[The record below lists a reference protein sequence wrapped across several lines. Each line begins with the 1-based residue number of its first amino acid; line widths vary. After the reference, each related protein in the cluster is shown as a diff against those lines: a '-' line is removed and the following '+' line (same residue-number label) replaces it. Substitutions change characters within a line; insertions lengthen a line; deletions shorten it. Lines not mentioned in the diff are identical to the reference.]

1 MDWDKLKVFHAAAE
15 AGSFTHAGE
24 QLGLSQSAVS
34 RQVSALEQ
42 ELAVSLFHR
51 HARGLILTEQGEM
64 LYRTAHEVFMKLEA
78 ARAKLTD
85 SREKPNGELKVTT
98 TPGIGV
104 HWLTPRL
111 GEFIDLYPEIRVTLL
126 TTDEEL
132 DLAMREADV
141 AIRLRQPTQPDLIQ
155 RKLFS
160 VHFHAF
166 ASPEYLKRF
175 GTPHALHE
183 LDNHRIVLLGGA
195 SVPTYLANRLWLTE
209 VERDGKAAA
218 HADPDYQHDSWRDAR
233 LPARHR
239 RGAAA
244 GLSGRAE
251 WRLGTAVRRDGRAG
265 GGRIFR
271 LSGRTQV
278 GCAGPGV
285 SRFPCEQRAALELL
299 NKPEWVV
306 FLGHLRGPHG
316 WHAAL
321 RIVTHRSQS
330 HDQPAVA
337 FGCRI
342 PPD

>member
-1 MDWDKLKVFHAAAE
+1 MAAGSTMDWDKLKVFHAAAE

-42 ELAVSLFHR
+42 ELSVSLFHR

-111 GEFIDLYPEIRVTLL
+111 GEFIDLYPDIKVTLL

-175 GTPHALHE
+175 GTPHALSE

-195 SVPTYLANRLWLTE
+195 TVPTYLENRRWLTE
-209 VERDGKAAA
+209 VERDGKTARAPILTINTILGVMRA
-218 HADPDYQHDSWRDAR
+218 CQRGIGVALLPDYLVEQNGGLVQLFGETDA
-233 LPARHR
+233 
-239 RGAAA
+239 
-244 GLSGRAE
+244 
-251 WRLGTAVRRDGRAG
+251 
-265 GGRIFR
+265 
-271 LSGRTQV
+271 
-278 GCAGPGV
+278 
-285 SRFPCEQRAALELL
+285 
-299 NKPEWVV
+299 
-306 FLGHLRGPHG
+306 
-316 WHAAL
+316 
-321 RIVTHRSQS
+321 
-330 HDQPAVA
+330 PAVDA
-337 FGCRI
+337 YFVYPEELKAVARVQVFR
-342 PPD
+342 DFLVSNAQRWSF

>member
-42 ELAVSLFHR
+42 ELTVSLFHR

-111 GEFIDLYPEIRVTLL
+111 GEFIDLYPDIRLTLL

-175 GTPHALHE
+175 GTPHALQE
-183 LDNHRIVLLGGA
+183 LDDHRIVLLGG
-195 SVPTYLANRLWLTE
+195 STVPTYLENRRWLTE
-209 VERDGKAAA
+209 VGRNGKGARTPTLTINTILGVMRACQRSIGIA
-218 HADPDYQHDSWRDAR
+218 LLPDYLVEQNGGLVQLFGETDA
-233 LPARHR
+233 
-239 RGAAA
+239 
-244 GLSGRAE
+244 
-251 WRLGTAVRRDGRAG
+251 
-265 GGRIFR
+265 
-271 LSGRTQV
+271 
-278 GCAGPGV
+278 
-285 SRFPCEQRAALELL
+285 
-299 NKPEWVV
+299 
-306 FLGHLRGPHG
+306 
-316 WHAAL
+316 
-321 RIVTHRSQS
+321 
-330 HDQPAVA
+330 PAVDA
-337 FGCRI
+337 YFVYPEELKAVARVQVFR
-342 PPD
+342 DFLVSNAQRWSF

>member
-42 ELAVSLFHR
+42 ELVVSLFHR
-51 HARGLILTEQGEM
+51 HARGLILTEQGEL

-85 SREKPNGELKVTT
+85 SRERPNGELKVTT
-98 TPGIGV
+98 TPGIGI

-111 GEFIDLYPEIRVTLL
+111 GEFLDLYPDIRITLI

-160 VHFHAF
+160 VHFHAY

-175 GTPHALHE
+175 GTPRSLE
-183 LDNHRIVLLGGA
+183 DLDKHRIMLA
-195 SVPTYLANRLWLTE
+195 RRPTVPPYLQNRRWLIE
-209 VERDGKAAA
+209 VGRDGKGPRTPLLVINNVLGVLRACQRGLGIAML
-218 HADPDYQHDSWRDAR
+218 PDYLVEENGGLVQLFGEEEHAR
-233 LPARHR
+233 ARR
-239 RGAAA
+239 V
-244 GLSGRAE
+244 L
-251 WRLGTAVRRDGRAG
+251 
-265 GGRIFR
+265 R
-271 LSGRTQV
+271 LSGRTEV
-278 GCAGPGV
+278 GRARAGVP
-285 SRFPCEQRAALELL
+285 RFPGGNAQR
-299 NKPEWVV
+299 WS
-306 FLGHLRGPHG
+306 F
-316 WHAAL
+316 
-321 RIVTHRSQS
+321 
-330 HDQPAVA
+330 
-337 FGCRI
+337 
-342 PPD
+342 